1 MRICLVY
8 DCLYPYTI
16 GGAER
21 WLRGLGED
29 LARSGHEITYVTR
42 RDWDKRE
49 EPQIDGVRVIS
60 VSPGGPLYTES
71 GRRRI
76 WPPIRFGL
84 GVFWHM
90 LRHKRDY
97 DAVHAI
103 AFPYFSLIGLR
114 AAAPRLPVGVAW
126 FEVWSRHYWRSYVGG
141 TGGRIGNAVQK
152 LCIRLT
158 PKAFVFSNLHGR
170 RLREEGLRGEVVKL
184 SGLYA
189 GEFHT
194 TAGAMGEREPLVVF
208 AGRHIREKRA
218 DAVPAAIA
226 AARRE
231 LPRLKGL
238 ILGDGPEHSKV
249 LAAIDSAGASDFVEA
264 PGFVQAERV
273 HSSLAAASCHLLPSE
288 REGYGMVV
296 IEAAASGTP
305 SVVVAEEDN
314 AAVELIEEGVNGF
327 VTQSLE
333 DLPRAIL
340 AVHEGGTALRES
352 TLRWF
357 QENAPRLSVRDSS
370 TRIADEY
377 AKGEQRPLGSR
388 DI

>member
-8 DCLYPYTI
+8 DCLYPYSI

-29 LARSGHEITYVTR
+29 LARNGHEITYITR
-42 RDWDKRE
+42 RDWSKGE
-49 EPQIDGVRVIS
+49 EPRIEGLRVIA
-60 VSPGGPLYTES
+60 VSPGGALYTES

-76 WPPIRFGL
+76 WPPIRFGI

-114 AAAPRLPVGVAW
+114 VAAPRLPVGVDW
-126 FEVWSRHYWRSYVGG
+126 FEVWSSHYWRSYVGG
-141 TGGRIGNAVQK
+141 IGGRIGNAVQK

-158 PKAFVFSNLHGR
+158 PEAFVFSNLHGR

-189 GEFHT
+189 GQFDPEE
-194 TAGAMGEREPLVVF
+194 GAAAERQPLVVF
-208 AGRHIREKRA
+208 AGRQIPEKRA
-218 DAVPAAIA
+218 DAIPAAVA

-231 LPRLKGL
+231 LPELRGL
-238 ILGDGPEHSKV
+238 ILGDGPAHANV
-249 LAAIDSAGASDFVEA
+249 QAAIERAGASEFVEA
-264 PGFVQAERV
+264 SGFVEAERV
-273 HSSLAAASCHLLPSE
+273 HASLAAASCHLLPSE

-305 SVVVAEEDN
+305 SVVVAAEDN

-327 VTQSLE
+327 VAQSLE
-333 DLPRAIL
+333 DLPRAIV

-352 TLRWF
+352 TLEWF
-357 QENAPRLSVRDSS
+357 RQNAPRLSVKDSAK
-370 TRIADEY
+370 RIADEY
-377 AKGEQRPLGSR
+377 AKRH
-388 DI
+388 

>member
-42 RDWDKRE
+42 RAWEKGD
-49 EPQIDGVRVIS
+49 EPQIEGLRVIP
-60 VSPGGPLYTES
+60 VSPGGALYTES

-76 WPPIRFGL
+76 WPPVRFGI

-114 AAAPRLPVGVAW
+114 AAAPRMPVGVDW
-126 FEVWSRHYWRSYVGG
+126 FEVWSSRYWKAYVGG
-141 TGGRIGNAVQK
+141 IGGWIGNAVQR

-170 RLREEGLRGEVVKL
+170 RLRQEGLRADVVKL

-189 GEFHT
+189 GRFEPE
-194 TAGAMGEREPLVVF
+194 ASAAQEREPLVVF
-208 AGRHIREKRA
+208 AGRHIPEKRA
-218 DAVPAAIA
+218 DAIPAAIA

-231 LPRLKGL
+231 LPQLRGL
-238 ILGDGPEHSKV
+238 ILGDGPEYAKV
-249 LAAIDSAGASDFVEA
+249 KAAIDQAGASEFVEA
-264 PGFVQAERV
+264 PGFVEAERV

-305 SVVVAEEDN
+305 SVVVAGEDN
-314 AAVELIEEGVNGF
+314 AAVELIEVGVNGF
-327 VTQSLE
+327 VANSL
-333 DLPRAIL
+333 DDVPRAIL
-340 AVHEGGTALRES
+340 AVHEGGAKLRES
-352 TLRWF
+352 TLEWF
-357 QENAPRLSVRDSS
+357 RQNAPRLSVKHSAE
-370 TRIADEY
+370 RIVDEY
-377 AKGEQRPLGSR
+377 AKP
-388 DI
+388 